1 MTKERKC
8 PKCGLE
14 IAENHKFCS
23 NCGTEV
29 PEEVEEVEKKRGRTK
44 TPPVDVENIKSE
56 VRASVKEEVTKEVKD
71 EIRKELLA
79 ELKEQE
85 DKLEKAERAKEIEEA
100 SNNSKVVI
108 YPIISC
114 IITLLLCLAAFGFFY
129 NYYMKNLVIETTRTE
144 KEVTV
149 NEHGISDA
157 VEKVY
162 DATVVVESYVR
173 DRLYATGSGFVFK
186 TDDKYGYI
194 LTNDHVI
201 QGASE
206 VKVLFSNEKR
216 VVATVVGSDSY
227 SDVGVLKVDK
237 EAIIAVAEIG
247 STEELKVGDTAFAVG
262 APLDS
267 STYAWT
273 VTRGIISG
281 KNRTVEVGATSSRAS
296 SVMEVLQTDAA
307 INNGN
312 SGGPLCNSNGEVIG
326 ITNMKLAS
334 SSIEGMGFAIP
345 IETAVT
351 NAEKL
356 IKGGK
361 VSYPY
366 LGVYLND
373 IESDVGSVIIEEI
386 EPGSPADKGGLEKGD
401 IITKVDGKE
410 VTSSSQLKFILY
422 KHSVGDKIQVTVSRN
437 GKEKIVEVTLGS
449 NGEKA

>member
-29 PEEVEEVEKKRGRTK
+29 PEEVEVVEKKKGRTK
-44 TPPVDVENIKSE
+44 TPPVDVESIKSE
-56 VRASVKEEVTKEVKD
+56 VRASVKEEVTREVKD

-108 YPIISC
+108 YPILSC

-162 DATVVVESYVR
+162 DATVVVENYVR

-227 SDVGVLKVDK
+227 SDVGVLRVDK
-237 EAIIAVAEIG
+237 EAIVAVAEIG

-281 KNRTVEVGATSSRAS
+281 KNRTVAVGATSSRAS

-345 IETAVT
+345 IETAVN

-373 IESDVGSVIIEEI
+373 IESDDGAVIIEEI
-386 EPGSPADKGGLEKGD
+386 EAGSPADKGGLEKGD

-410 VTSSSQLKFILY
+410 VTSSSQLRFILY
-422 KHSVGDKIQVTVSRN
+422 KHSVGDKIQVTIKRN
-437 GKEKIVEVTLGS
+437 GKEKVLEITLGS